1 MKKTQTEWMEKMNKA
16 GTRPSEWR
24 KENQR
29 SRCGNR
35 WNHKNRTPHGPSG
48 GTREQMDEKKYSF
61 LVLGTN
67 IQAYIPH

>member
-1 MKKTQTEWMEKMNKA
+1 MDEKTQTEWMEKMNKA

-48 GTREQMDEKKYSF
+48 GTREQMDEKYSF
-61 LVLGTN
+61 LILGTN